1 MASTPRVLKLSFE
14 FHVAEDSISNIQT
27 RHLERAVDRIE
38 TAVRTLGAD
47 SFPWADRLV
56 VNREWNYAWWAN
68 TERAYAE
75 YDLPT
80 NGYNSPE

>member
-14 FHVAEDSISNIQT
+14 FHVAADSISNIQG

-38 TAVRTLGAD
+38 TAVRTMGAD
-47 SFPWADRLV
+47 AFPWADRLV

-68 TERAYAE
+68 TDLAHDE
-75 YDLPT
+75 YELPA
-80 NGYNSPE
+80 NEYNAP